1 MTSLANNPQVEEN
14 YYQILEVPKTA
25 SLVEIRD
32 AYEGKLEETQ
42 LDAFAA
48 YSLFPEDETEETLLN
63 FSQAFVTLANPVARA
78 KYDDELQHGMVSA
91 EMQTVIE
98 KEHLTK
104 IKSLYPKKSVKE
116 KTKTV
121 PSAKKRSE
129 EEEEEEDRKE
139 DEIKVNFAKEIRA
152 ESQEERRDQYLSL
165 AIKNELAEEKLEEF
179 YSTFRT
185 HGSKLS
191 YNGTV
196 LQQIRKIK
204 SVTLEELAQIT
215 CIRATYLQAIE
226 DENFS
231 MFTSE
236 IYLKGYLL
244 CYVEALQLPKEQI
257 LTDYILLYKNSFL
270 SKKS

>member
-14 YYQILEVPKTA
+14 YYQILEVSKTA

-32 AYEGKLEETQ
+32 AYESKLEETQ

-48 YSLFPEDETEETLLN
+48 YSLFPEDETEEILLY

-104 IKSLYPKKSVKE
+104 IKSLYSKKSVKE

-215 CIRATYLQAIE
+215 CIRITYLKAIE

-231 MFTSE
+231 IFSSE

-244 CYVEALQLPKEQI
+244 CYVEALQLPKDQV
-257 LTDYILLYKNSFL
+257 LKDYIILYKNSF
-270 SKKS
+270 

>member
-14 YYQILEVPKTA
+14 YYQILEVSKTA

-32 AYEGKLEETQ
+32 AYESKLEETQ

-48 YSLFPEDETEETLLN
+48 YSLFPEDETEEILLY

-104 IKSLYPKKSVKE
+104 IKSLYSKKSVKG

-121 PSAKKRSE
+121 PPAKKRPE
-129 EEEEEEDRKE
+129 KEEDGEE

-215 CIRATYLQAIE
+215 CIRITYLKAIE

-231 MFTSE
+231 IFSSE

-244 CYVEALQLPKEQI
+244 CYVEALQLPKEQV
-257 LTDYILLYKNSFL
+257 LKDYIILYKNSF
-270 SKKS
+270 

>member
-1 MTSLANNPQVEEN
+1 MTSQANNPQVEEN

-42 LDAFAA
+42 LEAFAA
-48 YSLFPEDETEETLLN
+48 YSLLPEEETEEKLLH

-78 KYDDELQHGMVSA
+78 KYDDELQQSMVSA
-91 EMQTVIE
+91 EMQPVTE
-98 KEHLTK
+98 KEK
-104 IKSLYPKKSVKE
+104 IKKLYSKKSVRG

-121 PSAKKRSE
+121 PPHPSPPKKVKAE
-129 EEEEEEDRKE
+129 KE
-139 DEIKVNFAKEIRA
+139 IEIKKSVTRDVVV
-152 ESQEERRDQYLSL
+152 ESQAERLGNYHKL
-165 AIKNELAEEKLEEF
+165 AAKNELAEESLEEF

-185 HGSKLS
+185 HGGKLS
-191 YNGTV
+191 YNGTI

-215 CIRATYLQAIE
+215 CIRITYLQAIE

-231 MFTSE
+231 KFTSE

-244 CYVEALQLPKEQI
+244 CYIEALQLPKEQV
-257 LTDYILLYKNSFL
+257 LTDYVLLYKNSF
-270 SKKS
+270 

>member
-1 MTSLANNPQVEEN
+1 MTSRANNPQVEEN

-25 SLVEIRD
+25 SLLEIRD

-48 YSLFPEDETEETLLN
+48 YSLLPEDETEEKLLH

-78 KYDDELQHGMVSA
+78 KYDDELQQSMVSA
-91 EMQTVIE
+91 EMQPVTE
-98 KEHLTK
+98 KEQIKKLYSK
-104 IKSLYPKKSVKE
+104 KSLRG

-121 PSAKKRSE
+121 PPHLSTPKKVKAE
-129 EEEEEEDRKE
+129 KE
-139 DEIKVNFAKEIRA
+139 IEIKKSVTRDVVV
-152 ESQEERRDQYLSL
+152 ESQAERLGNYHKL
-165 AIKNELAEEKLEEF
+165 AAKNELAEESLEEF
-179 YSTFRT
+179 YSTFKT
-185 HGSKLS
+185 HGGKLS
-191 YNGTV
+191 YNGTI

-215 CIRATYLQAIE
+215 CIRKTYLRAIE

-231 MFTSE
+231 KFTSE

-244 CYVEALQLPKEQI
+244 CYIEALQLPKEQV
-257 LTDYILLYKNSFL
+257 LTDYVLLYKNSF
-270 SKKS
+270 

>member
-14 YYQILEVPKTA
+14 YYQILEVSKTA

-32 AYEGKLEETQ
+32 AYESKLEETQ

-48 YSLFPEDETEETLLN
+48 YSLFPEDETEEILLY

-91 EMQTVIE
+91 EMQIVID
-98 KEHLTK
+98 KENLTK
-104 IKSLYPKKSVKE
+104 IKSLYSKKSVKK

-129 EEEEEEDRKE
+129 EEEEDGKE

-152 ESQEERRDQYLSL
+152 ESQEERRDQYLNL
-165 AIKNELAEEKLEEF
+165 AIKNELSEEKLEEF
-179 YSTFRT
+179 YSTFKT

-215 CIRATYLQAIE
+215 CIRITYLKAIE

-231 MFTSE
+231 IFSSE

-244 CYVEALQLPKEQI
+244 CYVEALQLPKEQV
-257 LTDYILLYKNSFL
+257 LKDYIVLYKNSF
-270 SKKS
+270 

>member
-1 MTSLANNPQVEEN
+1 MTSLANNSQVEEN
-14 YYQILEVPKTA
+14 YYQILEVSKTA

-32 AYEGKLEETQ
+32 AYESKLEETQ

-48 YSLFPEDETEETLLN
+48 YSLFPEDETEEILLY

-104 IKSLYPKKSVKE
+104 IKSLYSKKSVKK

-121 PSAKKRSE
+121 PSAKKLSE
-129 EEEEEEDRKE
+129 EEEEDGEE

-179 YSTFRT
+179 YSTFKT

-215 CIRATYLQAIE
+215 CIRITYLKAIE

-231 MFTSE
+231 IFSSE

-244 CYVEALQLPKEQI
+244 CYVEALQLPKEQV
-257 LTDYILLYKNSFL
+257 LKDYVILYKNSF
-270 SKKS
+270 

>member
-1 MTSLANNPQVEEN
+1 MTSQANNPQVEEN

-48 YSLFPEDETEETLLN
+48 YSLLPEDETEEKLLH

-78 KYDDELQHGMVSA
+78 KYDDELQQSMVSA
-91 EMQTVIE
+91 EMKPVTE
-98 KEHLTK
+98 KEQ
-104 IKSLYPKKSVKE
+104 IKKLYSKKSVRG

-121 PSAKKRSE
+121 PPHPSPPKKVKAE
-129 EEEEEEDRKE
+129 KE
-139 DEIKVNFAKEIRA
+139 IEIKKSVTRDVVV
-152 ESQEERRDQYLSL
+152 ESQAERLGNYHKL
-165 AIKNELAEEKLEEF
+165 AAKNELAEESLEEF

-185 HGSKLS
+185 HGGKLS
-191 YNGTV
+191 YNGTI

-215 CIRATYLQAIE
+215 CIRITYLQAIE

-231 MFTSE
+231 KFTSE

-244 CYVEALQLPKEQI
+244 CYIEALQLPKEQV
-257 LTDYILLYKNSFL
+257 LKDYVLLYKNSF
-270 SKKS
+270 